1 MLHTFLSQRDF
12 RRLRMSQ
19 RVVPSRKVAS
29 LKAENVT
36 SHKCRE
42 RQEIT
47 HPVALCHRKIKS
59 GEGEIRTPGG
69 LPHAGFQDRCN
80 RPLCHLSGRMKHALF
95 LLLPVDFCRFLTPNR
110 NQILIK
116 ISPRRSSENRF
127 PVASSPVAS
136 STGRPWRRLDYKIQ
150 DEAMRRKDST
160 SASVRQRPEKPCI
173 HLETS
178 PPVCDGHG
186 RCRLLLC
193 EIVRIS

>member
-1 MLHTFLSQRDF
+1 
-12 RRLRMSQ
+12 
-19 RVVPSRKVAS
+19 
-29 LKAENVT
+29 
-36 SHKCRE
+36 
-42 RQEIT
+42 
-47 HPVALCHRKIKS
+47 
-59 GEGEIRTPGG
+59 
-69 LPHAGFQDRCN
+69 
-80 RPLCHLSGRMKHALF
+80 MKHALF